1 MSDFTQEQDHY
12 IPEPDENVLMAAL
25 RNQDDIPILMDI
37 VGEQLPPRINQEMH
51 LTQSIHSDATI
62 NLKNRSDSEEP
73 SEILPLAEATDPTAT
88 LASGAQEA
96 SSEAQEVSSG
106 TQQALIQAAI
116 QRAFTRLLPQL
127 VTEVVKELKT
137 LQSETTVK

>member
-51 LTQSIHSDATI
+51 LTQSIHPDAKMPLKNHSDAAP
-62 NLKNRSDSEEP
+62 KPDFEQP
-73 SEILPLAEATDPTAT
+73 SGVASLNEVDQTAA
-88 LASGAQEA
+88 LSSGVQEA
-96 SSEAQEVSSG
+96 SSGSQE
-106 TQQALIQAAI
+106 TLIQAAI
-116 QRAFTRLLPQL
+116 ERAFTRLLPQL
-127 VTEVVKELKT
+127 VSEVVKELKT
-137 LQSETTVK
+137 LQSEPTVK